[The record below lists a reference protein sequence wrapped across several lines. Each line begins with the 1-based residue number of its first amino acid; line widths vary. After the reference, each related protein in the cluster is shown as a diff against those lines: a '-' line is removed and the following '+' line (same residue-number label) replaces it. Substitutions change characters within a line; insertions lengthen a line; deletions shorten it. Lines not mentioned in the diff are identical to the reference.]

1 MDSRVQDDWAHGQK
15 NDMTLVSEL
24 KRRNVHRATAAYV
37 ALSWLLIQIAETVLP
52 AFGFSGGAVRAV
64 IIALMIGFVPAMV
77 LAWAFE
83 LTPEGVKR
91 EQDLDHRSAL
101 AQRTNRLLDRLI
113 MLLLALALA
122 YFALDKFVFDPARD
136 TAREEVVARQARSEA
151 LVESYGENSIVVLP
165 FVNMSGDPD
174 NEYFADGIS
183 EELLNLLANVPELR
197 VISRSSAFAFKGK
210 DLKIGEIAEQLNVA
224 HVLEGSVRRSGD
236 RVRIT
241 AQLVDARSDTHLWSA
256 TYDRGFDDIFAI
268 QDEIATEVVRH
279 LKITL
284 LGEAPRVSE
293 TDPEAY
299 ALFLRAHH
307 LLMQF
312 KPENISAAEAL
323 LRQALER
330 DPRNV
335 RVVSELGFAQ
345 IQRYWNTPDPQ
356 SREREELR
364 LRELVAQ
371 AEALDPDSDLL
382 PAWHAHL
389 AEIDGDLAATARL
402 AERALERSPNDLGA
416 LGIAQRL
423 AKILGRDDEAIALTE
438 YQVRLDPMCI
448 VCRHILSRYYREVGR
463 LEEAEAAVRALQV
476 LAPDWDMKFYHAR
489 TLLFKGEAQAALDLI
504 AGQEV
509 HPPQM
514 LSFRAMALHDLGRQA
529 EFEAAFAEL
538 REQWA
543 RENPVEIAQVYAWT
557 GEADAAFEWLE
568 KSTPPNKI
576 GAIYYLRDPTF
587 AKLHTDPRWDALLE
601 RLGLA
606 PEQLAAIKFKIKLPE

>member
-1 MDSRVQDDWAHGQK
+1 
-15 NDMTLVSEL
+15 MTLVSEL

-52 AFGFSGGAVRAV
+52 SFGFGGRPVRAV

-122 YFALDKFVFDPARD
+122 YFALDKFIFDPARD

-165 FVNMSGDPD
+165 FVNMSDDPA

-224 HVLEGSVRRSGD
+224 HVLEGSVRKSGD

-268 QDEIATEVVRH
+268 QDEIATEVVSQ
-279 LKITL
+279 LKIKL
-284 LGEAPRVSE
+284 LGEAPRVPE

-299 ALFLRAHH
+299 ALYLRAHH

-312 KPENISAAEAL
+312 KPENIPAAEAL

-335 RVVSELGFAQ
+335 RVMFELAFAQ
-345 IQRYWNTPDPQ
+345 TQRSATIGDPRSQ
-356 SREREELR
+356 DEAEQRM
-364 LRELVAQ
+364 RELVAQ
-371 AEALDPDSDLL
+371 AEALDPDSDLV
-382 PAWHAHL
+382 PAVHAHV
-389 AEIDGDLAATARL
+389 AYMDGDLAAAARH
-402 AERALERSPNDLGA
+402 AARALARTPTNVGTLA
-416 LGIAQRL
+416 IATRVAQT
-423 AKILGRDDEAIALTE
+423 LGRYDEAIGLTE
-438 YQVRLDPMCI
+438 YQVDRDPMCI
-448 VCRHILSRYYREVGR
+448 ICRYQLSILYREVGR

-476 LAPDWDMKFYHAR
+476 LAPDWNMKFSHAR

-504 AGQEV
+504 AEQKGN
-509 HPPQM
+509 PQV
-514 LSFRAMALHDLGRQA
+514 LTARTMALHDLGRQA
-529 EFEAAFAEL
+529 EFEAAFAKL
-538 REQWA
+538 REQGA
-543 RENPVEIAQVYAWT
+543 RDHPLQIALVYAWT

-576 GAIYYLRDPTF
+576 DAIYYLRDPTF
-587 AKLHTDPRWDALLE
+587 AKLHTDPRWHALLQ

-606 PEQLAAIKFKIKLPE
+606 PEQLAAIEFKIKLPR

>member
-1 MDSRVQDDWAHGQK
+1 
-15 NDMTLVSEL
+15 MTLVSEL

-52 AFGFSGGAVRAV
+52 AFGFGGGAVRAV

-77 LAWAFE
+77 MAWAFE

-91 EQDLDHRSAL
+91 EQDLDHSSAL

-136 TAREEVVARQARSEA
+136 TAREQAVARQARSEA
-151 LVESYGENSIVVLP
+151 LVESYGESSIVVLP
-165 FVNMSGDPD
+165 FVNMSDDPA

-224 HVLEGSVRRSGD
+224 HVLEGSVRKSGD

-256 TYDRGFDDIFAI
+256 TYDRQFDDIFAI
-268 QDEIATEVVRH
+268 QDEIATEVVKH

-284 LGEAPRVSE
+284 LGEAPRAPE
-293 TDPEAY
+293 MDPEAY
-299 ALFLRAHH
+299 ALYLRAGQ
-307 LLMQF
+307 LLMEF
-312 KPENISAAEAL
+312 KPENIPVAEAL

-330 DPRNV
+330 DPQNV
-335 RVVSELGFAQ
+335 RVVLGLVFAQ
-345 IQRYWNTPDPQ
+345 FQRYGASPDPQ
-356 SREREELR
+356 SQEQEKLR

-389 AEIDGDLAATARL
+389 AELDGDLAATARH
-402 AERALERSPNDLGA
+402 AERALERSPTDLATLAIASRVAQA
-416 LGIAQRL
+416 LGRY
-423 AKILGRDDEAIALTE
+423 DEAIGLIE

-448 VCRHILSRYYREVGR
+448 VCRYDLSKLYREVGR
-463 LEEAEAAVRALQV
+463 LDEAEAAVRALQV
-476 LAPDWDMKFYHAR
+476 LAPDWNMKFSHAR
-489 TLLFKGEAQAALDLI
+489 TLLFKGEAQA
-504 AGQEV
+504 
-509 HPPQM
+509 
-514 LSFRAMALHDLGRQA
+514 R
-529 EFEAAFAEL
+529 
-538 REQWA
+538 
-543 RENPVEIAQVYAWT
+543 
-557 GEADAAFEWLE
+557 
-568 KSTPPNKI
+568 ST
-576 GAIYYLRDPTF
+576 
-587 AKLHTDPRWDALLE
+587 
-601 RLGLA
+601 
-606 PEQLAAIKFKIKLPE
+606 

>member
-1 MDSRVQDDWAHGQK
+1 M
-15 NDMTLVSEL
+15 
-24 KRRNVHRATAAYV
+24 
-37 ALSWLLIQIAETVLP
+37 
-52 AFGFSGGAVRAV
+52 RAV
-64 IIALMIGFVPAMV
+64 IIALLIGFVPAMV

-136 TAREEVVARQARSEA
+136 TAREQVVARQARSEA

-165 FVNMSGDPD
+165 FVNMSDDPD

-224 HVLEGSVRRSGD
+224 HVLEGSVRKSGD

-284 LGEAPRVSE
+284 LGEAPRVPE

-299 ALFLRAHH
+299 ALYLRAGQ

-312 KPENISAAEAL
+312 KPENIPAAEAL

-330 DPRNV
+330 DPQNV
-335 RVVSELGFAQ
+335 RVV
-345 IQRYWNTPDPQ
+345 
-356 SREREELR
+356 
-364 LRELVAQ
+364 
-371 AEALDPDSDLL
+371 
-382 PAWHAHL
+382 
-389 AEIDGDLAATARL
+389 
-402 AERALERSPNDLGA
+402 
-416 LGIAQRL
+416 
-423 AKILGRDDEAIALTE
+423 
-438 YQVRLDPMCI
+438 
-448 VCRHILSRYYREVGR
+448 
-463 LEEAEAAVRALQV
+463 
-476 LAPDWDMKFYHAR
+476 
-489 TLLFKGEAQAALDLI
+489 
-504 AGQEV
+504 
-509 HPPQM
+509 
-514 LSFRAMALHDLGRQA
+514 
-529 EFEAAFAEL
+529 
-538 REQWA
+538 
-543 RENPVEIAQVYAWT
+543 
-557 GEADAAFEWLE
+557 
-568 KSTPPNKI
+568 
-576 GAIYYLRDPTF
+576 
-587 AKLHTDPRWDALLE
+587 
-601 RLGLA
+601 LGLA
-606 PEQLAAIKFKIKLPE
+606 FAQFQRSGLVLTRSPGSRKSCACANWSPRRKPSIPTAIFSPPGMPIWRTSTAISPRRLGMPSARWSGARPI

>member
-1 MDSRVQDDWAHGQK
+1 
-15 NDMTLVSEL
+15 MTLVSEL
-24 KRRNVHRATAAYV
+24 KRRNVHRAAAAYV

-52 AFGFSGGAVRAV
+52 AFGFGDRPVRAV
-64 IIALMIGFVPAMV
+64 ILALLIGFVPAMV

-136 TAREEVVARQARSEA
+136 TAREQVVARQARSDA

-165 FVNMSGDPD
+165 FVNMSDDPA

-224 HVLEGSVRRSGD
+224 HVLEGSVRKAGD

-241 AQLVDARSDTHLWSA
+241 AQLIDARSDTHLWSA

-284 LGEAPRVSE
+284 LGEAARVPE

-299 ALFLRAHH
+299 ALYLRARH

-312 KPENISAAEAL
+312 KPENIPAAEAL

-330 DPRNV
+330 DPQNV
-335 RVVSELGFAQ
+335 RVVLELAFAQ
-345 IQRYWNTPDPQ
+345 FQRYSNSPEPQ
-356 SREREELR
+356 SREQEELR

-371 AEALDPDSDLL
+371 AESLDPDSDLL
-382 PAWHAHL
+382 PAWYAYL
-389 AEIDGDLAATARL
+389 AWIDGDLAAAARL
-402 AERALERSPNDLGA
+402 AERALDRSPTDLGA
-416 LGIAQRL
+416 LSTAMTVAQT
-423 AKILGRDDEAIALTE
+423 LGRYDEAIGLAE
-438 YQVRLDPMCI
+438 YQVDRDPMCI
-448 VCRHILSRYYREVGR
+448 VCRYNLSRLYREVGR

-476 LAPDWDMKFYHAR
+476 LDPDWDMKFSQAK

-504 AGQEV
+504 PEQEGNLQV
-509 HPPQM
+509 
-514 LSFRAMALHDLGRQA
+514 LSARAMALHDLGRQA
-529 EFEAAFAEL
+529 EFEAAFSEL
-538 REQWA
+538 REQGA
-543 RENPVEIAQVYAWT
+543 KDNAVGIAAVYAWT

-568 KSTPPNKI
+568 KSTPPNRLD
-576 GAIYYLRDPTF
+576 AIYYLREPTF
-587 AKLHTDPRWDALLE
+587 AKLHTDPRWHALLE

-606 PEQLAAIKFKIKLPE
+606 PEQLAAIKFKITLPK

>member
-1 MDSRVQDDWAHGQK
+1 
-15 NDMTLVSEL
+15 MTLVSEL
-24 KRRNVHRATAAYV
+24 KRRNVHRAAAAYV

-52 AFGFSGGAVRAV
+52 AFGFGGRPVRAV
-64 IIALMIGFVPAMV
+64 IVAFLIGFVPAMV

-136 TAREEVVARQARSEA
+136 TAREQAVARQARSEA
-151 LVESYGENSIVVLP
+151 LVESYGEKSIVVLP
-165 FVNMSGDPD
+165 FVNMSGDPA

-224 HVLEGSVRRSGD
+224 HVLEGSVRKAGD

-256 TYDRGFDDIFAI
+256 TYDRGFEDIFAI

-284 LGEAPRVSE
+284 LGEAPRVPE

-299 ALFLRAHH
+299 ALYLRARQ

-312 KPENISAAEAL
+312 KPENIPAAESL

-330 DPRNV
+330 DPQDV
-335 RVVSELGFAQ
+335 RFLLELAFAQ
-345 IQRYWNTPDPQ
+345 FQRYSNSPDPQ
-356 SREREELR
+356 SREQEELR
-364 LRELVAQ
+364 WRELIAQ
-371 AEALDPDSDLL
+371 AESLDPDSDLL
-382 PAWHAHL
+382 PAWHAYL
-389 AEIDGDLAATARL
+389 AWIDGDLAAAARH
-402 AERALERSPNDLGA
+402 AERALDRSPTDLGA
-416 LGIAQRL
+416 LSTAMTVAQT
-423 AKILGRDDEAIALTE
+423 LGHYNEAIGLAE
-438 YQVRLDPMCI
+438 YQVDRDPMCI
-448 VCRHILSRYYREVGR
+448 VCRHNLSRLYREVGR

-476 LAPDWDMKFYHAR
+476 LAPDWDMKFSQAK

-504 AGQEV
+504 ADQEGTQV
-509 HPPQM
+509 
-514 LSFRAMALHDLGRQA
+514 LSARAMALHDLGRQA

-538 REQWA
+538 REHGA
-543 RENPVEIAQVYAWT
+543 KDHPLEIAVVYAWT

-568 KSTPPNKI
+568 KSTPPNRLD
-576 GAIYYLRDPTF
+576 AIYYLREPTF
-587 AKLHTDPRWDALLE
+587 AKLHTDPRWHALLE

-606 PEQLAAIKFKIKLPE
+606 PEQLAAIEFKIKLPK

>member
-1 MDSRVQDDWAHGQK
+1 
-15 NDMTLVSEL
+15 MTLVSEL

-52 AFGFSGGAVRAV
+52 AFGFGGGAVRAV

-122 YFALDKFVFDPARD
+122 YFSLDKFVFDPARD
-136 TAREEVVARQARSEA
+136 RAREEVVARQARSDA
-151 LVESYGENSIVVLP
+151 LVESYGENSVVVLP

-174 NEYFADGIS
+174 NEYFSDGIS

-224 HVLEGSVRRSGD
+224 HVLEGSVRKAGD

-284 LGEAPRVSE
+284 LGEAPRAPE
-293 TDPEAY
+293 MDPEAY
-299 ALFLRAHH
+299 ALYLRAGQ
-307 LLMQF
+307 LLMEF
-312 KPENISAAEAL
+312 KPENIPVAEAL
-323 LRQALER
+323 LRQALDR
-330 DPRNV
+330 DPQNV
-335 RVVSELGFAQ
+335 RVVLGLVFAQ
-345 IQRYWNTPDPQ
+345 FQRYGASPDPQ
-356 SREREELR
+356 SQEQEKLR

-371 AEALDPDSDLL
+371 AEVLDPDSNLL

-389 AEIDGDLAATARL
+389 AELDGDLAATARH
-402 AERALERSPNDLGA
+402 AERALERSPTDLATLAIASRVAQA
-416 LGIAQRL
+416 LGRY
-423 AKILGRDDEAIALTE
+423 DEAIGLIE

-448 VCRHILSRYYREVGR
+448 VCRYDLSKLYREVGR
-463 LEEAEAAVRALQV
+463 LDEAEAAVRALQV
-476 LAPDWDMKFYHAR
+476 LAPDWNMKFSHAR

-514 LSFRAMALHDLGRQA
+514 LSFRAMALHDLGRQE
-529 EFEAAFAEL
+529 EFDVAFAEL
-538 REQWA
+538 REKWA
-543 RENPVEIAQVYAWT
+543 SDHPDEIARVYAWT
-557 GEADAAFEWLE
+557 EKADAAFEWLE
-568 KSTPPNKI
+568 KSMPANRI
-576 GAIYYLRDPTF
+576 DASRYLREPTF
-587 AKLHTDPRWDALLE
+587 AKLHTDPRWPALLE

-606 PEQLAAIKFKIKLPE
+606 PEQLAAIESKINFKIKMPK

>member
-1 MDSRVQDDWAHGQK
+1 VLRVG
-15 NDMTLVSEL
+15 
-24 KRRNVHRATAAYV
+24 AAYLAV
-37 ALSWLLIQIAETVLP
+37 AWLLIQVAQTVFP
-52 AFGFSGGAVRAV
+52 AFGLGATTVRLV
-64 IIALMIGFVPAMV
+64 IVVLVIGLLPV
-77 LAWAFE
+77 LVFAWAFE
-83 LTPEGVKR
+83 ITPEGLKR
-91 EQDLDHRSAL
+91 ESEVDRS
-101 AQRTNRLLDRLI
+101 QSITPQTGKKLDRVI
-113 MLLLALALA
+113 MGVLALALG
-122 YFALDKFVFDPARD
+122 YFAIDKFVLAPQ
-136 TAREEVVARQARSEA
+136 REQAATEA
-151 LVESYGENSIVVLP
+151 GRAEGRTESLVKSYGDKSIAVLP
-165 FVNMSGDPD
+165 FVNMSADKD
-174 NEYFADGIS
+174 QEYFSDGIS
-183 EELLNLLANVPELR
+183 EELLNLLAKIPKLR
-197 VISRSSAFAFKGK
+197 VISRSSAFSYKGK

-224 HVLEGSVRRSGD
+224 HVLEGSVRKSGD

-312 KPENISAAEAL
+312 KPENISVAEAL

-345 IQRYWNTPDPQ
+345 IQRYWNSPDPQ
-356 SREREELR
+356 SREQEELR

-402 AERALERSPNDLGA
+402 AERALERSPNDLGT

-448 VCRHILSRYYREVGR
+448 VCRYILSRYYREVGR

-476 LAPDWDMKFYHAR
+476 LAPDWDMKFSDAR

-587 AKLHTDPRWDALLE
+587 AKLHTDPRWHTLLE

-606 PEQLAAIKFKIKLPE
+606 PAQLAAIEFTIKLPK

>member
-1 MDSRVQDDWAHGQK
+1 
-15 NDMTLVSEL
+15 MTLVSEL
-24 KRRNVHRATAAYV
+24 KRRNVHRAAAAYV

-52 AFGFSGGAVRAV
+52 AFGFGGRPVQAV
-64 IIALMIGFVPAMV
+64 IIAVMIGFGPAMV

-136 TAREEVVARQARSEA
+136 TAREQAVARQARSDA

-165 FVNMSGDPD
+165 FVNMSGDPA

-224 HVLEGSVRRSGD
+224 HVLEGSVRKSGD

-284 LGEAPRVSE
+284 LGEAPRVPQM
-293 TDPEAY
+293 DPEAY
-299 ALFLRAHH
+299 ALYLRAGQ

-312 KPENISAAEAL
+312 KPENIPAAEAL

-330 DPRNV
+330 EPRNV
-335 RVVSELGFAQ
+335 RVMLGLVFAQ
-345 IQRYWNTPDPQ
+345 FQRYGNSPDPQ
-356 SREREELR
+356 SLEQEKLR
-364 LRELVAQ
+364 LHELVAQ

-389 AEIDGDLAATARL
+389 AELDGDLAATARL
-402 AERALERSPNDLGA
+402 AERALDRSPTDLATLAIASRVAQA
-416 LGIAQRL
+416 LGRY
-423 AKILGRDDEAIALTE
+423 DDAIGLIE
-438 YQVRLDPMCI
+438 YQVDLDPMCI
-448 VCRHILSRYYREVGR
+448 VCRYDLYRLYREVGR
-463 LEEAEAAVRALQV
+463 LAEAEAAVRAMQV
-476 LAPDWDMKFYHAR
+476 LAPEWNMKLSQAK

-504 AGQEV
+504 PEDGN
-509 HPPQM
+509 PQV
-514 LSFRAMALHDLGRQA
+514 LAARAMALHDLGRQA
-529 EFEAAFAEL
+529 EFEATFAKL

-543 RENPVEIAQVYAWT
+543 RDHPDEIARVYAWT
-557 GEADAAFEWLE
+557 GEADEAFEWLE
-568 KSTPPNKI
+568 KSMPPNRFDVSR
-576 GAIYYLRDPTF
+576 YLREPTF
-587 AKLHTDPRWDALLE
+587 AKLHTDPRWHALLE

-606 PEQLAAIKFKIKLPE
+606 PEQLAAIESKINFKIKMPK

>member
-1 MDSRVQDDWAHGQK
+1 
-15 NDMTLVSEL
+15 MTLVSEL
-24 KRRNVHRATAAYV
+24 KRRNVHRAAAAYV

-52 AFGFSGGAVRAV
+52 AFGFGGGPVRAV
-64 IIALMIGFVPAMV
+64 IIALMFGFVPAMV

-136 TAREEVVARQARSEA
+136 TAREQAVARHARSEA
-151 LVESYGENSIVVLP
+151 LVESYRENSIVVLP
-165 FVNMSGDPD
+165 FVNMSGDPA

-210 DLKIGEIAEQLNVA
+210 DLKIGEIAEQLDVA
-224 HVLEGSVRRSGD
+224 HVLEGSVRKSGA

-241 AQLVDARSDTHLWSA
+241 AHLVDARSDTHLWSA

-268 QDEIATEVVRH
+268 QDEIATEVVKH

-284 LGEAPRVSE
+284 LGEAPRVPE

-299 ALFLRAHH
+299 ALYLRARH

-312 KPENISAAEAL
+312 KPENIPAAEAL

-335 RVVSELGFAQ
+335 RVVLELAFAQ
-345 IQRYWNTPDPQ
+345 SQRYGNTPDPQ
-356 SREREELR
+356 SQHQEKLR
-364 LRELVAQ
+364 LRELIAQ
-371 AEALDPDSDLL
+371 AGALDSGSDLL
-382 PAWHAHL
+382 PAWHAYL
-389 AEIDGDLAATARL
+389 AWIDSDLAATARH
-402 AERALERSPNDLGA
+402 AERALDRSPTDMGA
-416 LGIAQRL
+416 LSTAAAVAQT
-423 AKILGRDDEAIALTE
+423 LGHYDEAIGLTE
-438 YQVRLDPMCI
+438 YQVGRDPMCI
-448 VCRHILSRYYREVGR
+448 PCRYQLYILYREVGR
-463 LEEAEAAVRALQV
+463 LDEAEAAVRALQV
-476 LAPDWDMKFYHAR
+476 LAPDWNVKFSQAK

-504 AGQEV
+504 AEQESN
-509 HPPQM
+509 PQM
-514 LSFRAMALHDLGRQA
+514 LSVRAMALHDLGRRA

-543 RENPVEIAQVYAWT
+543 RENPLEIARVYAWT
-557 GEADAAFEWLE
+557 GEVDAAFEWLE
-568 KSTPPNKI
+568 KSTPPNRLD
-576 GAIYYLRDPTF
+576 AMRYLREQSF
-587 AKLHTDPRWDALLE
+587 AKLHTDPRWHALLE

-606 PEQLAAIKFKIKLPE
+606 PEQLAAIEFTIKLPK